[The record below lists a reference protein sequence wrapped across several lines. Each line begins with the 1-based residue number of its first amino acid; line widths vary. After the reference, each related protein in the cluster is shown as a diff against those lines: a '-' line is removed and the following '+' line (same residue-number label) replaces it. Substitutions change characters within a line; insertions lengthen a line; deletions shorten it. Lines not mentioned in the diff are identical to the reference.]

1 MQVDNRSFRFAT
13 PAVFA
18 ILTVLALW
26 MWMALDVQ
34 FNFKGQWS
42 ALFLSGAYSPPPP
55 ALASST
61 YEFRHSY
68 GYDGQYYRYVAHDP
82 LFRKGIARYI
92 DGPTTRYDRIL
103 IPGLAAILSC
113 GQDQFTDAAYI
124 AVVLGFIY
132 LGALWLGRFAVATG
146 GHPAWACAFGL
157 LPATLIS
164 MQRMTVDVAL
174 TALCMGFVW
183 YASRN
188 AHGPLFAI
196 AVLAPLDR
204 DTGLLL
210 VVACCLQALFARRWK
225 WAAIDITAVIPTII
239 WYRFVSAHSGIAHVA
254 SPLAPQEPPHW
265 LFHHPFFGIVQGFWR
280 IPNYPLAPLVNRV
293 AQTADVLAISG
304 IILATILALWQGRK
318 SWKQPEGIGT
328 LLFVLLVG
336 AVSAPAYWSDIN
348 GYARTLAPLLLF
360 VGLRYFRGASPLN
373 WAPLLMVD
381 ARLSLEFG
389 NQALSVLRGLWSLL

>member
-1 MQVDNRSFRFAT
+1 MQLAKTRFQIAS

-18 ILTVLALW
+18 ALTVLVLW
-26 MWMALDVQ
+26 TWMALDVQ
-34 FNFKGQWS
+34 FNFRGQWS

-55 ALASST
+55 MLVSST
-61 YEFRHSY
+61 YLFPHSY

-82 LFRKGIARYI
+82 LFRKGIARYV

-103 IPGLAAILSC
+103 IPGLAAVLSA
-113 GQDQFTDAAYI
+113 GQDRFTDAAYI
-124 AVVLGFIY
+124 AVVLAFIY
-132 LGALWLGRFAVATG
+132 VGALWLGRFAVANS
-146 GHPAWACAFGL
+146 GHPAWACVFGF

-164 MQRMTVDVAL
+164 LQRMTVDVAL

-183 YASRN
+183 YAGRN
-188 AHGPLFAI
+188 AFGPMFVI

-210 VVACCLQALFARRWK
+210 VVACCAHAVLARRWK
-225 WAAIDITAVIPTII
+225 WAVVYPTAIVPTLI
-239 WYRFVSAHSGIAHVA
+239 WYRFVSVHSGIAHVA

-280 IPNYPLAPLVNRV
+280 IPHYPLGPLANRV
-293 AQTADVLAISG
+293 AEATDIIAISA
-304 IILATILALWQGRK
+304 IILATILALWQARK
-318 SWKQPEGIGT
+318 SWKRPESIGA
-328 LLFVLLVG
+328 LLFVLLVA
-336 AVSAPAYWSDIN
+336 AVSAPVYWKDIN

-360 VGLRYFRGASPLN
+360 VGLRYFRGATPLN

-389 NQALSVLRGLWSLL
+389 NQILSVLRGLGSLL